1 MPLHT
6 DADGTRIAVFGAG
19 AVGCYF
25 GGMLA
30 RAGLPVTLIGR
41 PHHVEAIRTRGL
53 FLDTLQFQQ
62 SIPVAAATSPEAARD
77 AAFVLFSVKSYDTET
92 AARALAPHL
101 SPSAQLVSLQNG
113 VDNVVRIH
121 AATGRHALPAVVYV
135 AAAMAGPGHVQH
147 SGQGRLVVGRL
158 PEQPAELESRA
169 AQLASLFQHA
179 GVPCDLTENIQ
190 GELWAKLVINC
201 AGNAVSALT
210 RASYARAAAH
220 EPTREV
226 MRATAQEAIAVA
238 RAAGISLPAADLV
251 EKGLQL
257 AHSLGPATSSTE
269 QDIARGKRT
278 EIDALNGLIVRR
290 GRELGVPTPVNHTLW
305 ALVKL
310 LEASL
315 LG

>member
-6 DADGTRIAVFGAG
+6 DAESPRIAVFGAG

-41 PHHVEAIRTRGL
+41 AQHVEAIRARGL

-62 SIPVAAATSPEAARD
+62 SISVTAATTPEAARD
-77 AAFVLFSVKSYDTET
+77 ADVVLFCVKSYDTET
-92 AARALAPHL
+92 AARSLAPHL
-101 SPSAQLVSLQNG
+101 SPSALLVSLQNG
-113 VDNVVRIH
+113 VDNVVRIEV
-121 AATGRHALPAVVYV
+121 ATGRHALPAVVYV
-135 AAAMAGPGHVQH
+135 AAAMAGPGHVKH

-158 PEQPAELESRA
+158 PEQPPELDQRA
-169 AQLASLFQHA
+169 AQLATLFQSA
-179 GVPCDLTENIQ
+179 GVPCEVSKNIQ

-220 EPTREV
+220 EPAREV
-226 MRATAQEAIAVA
+226 MMATAREAIAVA
-238 RAAGISLPAADLV
+238 RAAGVALPAADLV

-278 EIDALNGLIVRR
+278 EIDALNGFIVQR
-290 GRELGVPTPVNHTLW
+290 GRALGVPTPVNHTLW

-310 LEASL
+310 LETSL
-315 LG
+315 AG

>member
-1 MPLHT
+1 MPLRT
-6 DADGTRIAVFGAG
+6 DADGTRIAVLGAG

-30 RAGLPVTLIGR
+30 CAGLPVTLIGR
-41 PHHVEAIRTRGL
+41 PQHVEAIRARGL

-62 SIPVAAATSPEAARD
+62 SVPVAATTTPEAARD
-77 AAFVLFSVKSYDTET
+77 AAVVLFCVKSYDTET

-101 SPSAQLVSLQNG
+101 SPSALLVSLQNG

-135 AAAMAGPGHVQH
+135 AAAMAGPGHVKH

-158 PEQPAELESRA
+158 PEQPAELELQA
-169 AQLASLFQHA
+169 AQLATLFQSA
-179 GVPCDLTENIQ
+179 GVPCDVAGNIQ

-220 EPTREV
+220 EPAREV
-226 MRATAQEAIAVA
+226 MMATAREAIAVA

-251 EKGLQL
+251 EKGLHL
-257 AHSLGPATSSTE
+257 AHSLGQATSSTE

-278 EIDALNGLIVRR
+278 EIDALNGFIVQR

-315 LG
+315 VG